1 MSRREIFIEMQIL
14 SPEGETTAPWFI
26 ESALVI
32 PDPPEAVRLSGII
45 MNHLYFATAPGNTT
59 LSMPKKKNGTVY
71 KLPVV

>member
-1 MSRREIFIEMQIL
+1 MQIL

-26 ESALVI
+26 ESAMVI

-45 MNHLYFATAPGNTT
+45 MRNHLYFATAPGNTT
-59 LSMPKKKNGTVY
+59 LSMPKKKNGIVS